1 MNFYKYL
8 LRKFGVSRKSVYI
21 VSGLPRS
28 GTSMMMKMLETGGI
42 PAFIDN
48 IRVPDEDNPKG
59 YYEYERVKQLAKD
72 SAWISEACGKA
83 VKIISMLLVHLPPG
97 FEYKV
102 IFMQRNMNEIL
113 ASQAAMLAR
122 TGKTEIQISDEN
134 LALKF
139 ESHLEEVKNWIAQQ
153 QNIDVL
159 YINYN
164 ALLISPYK
172 EIQKI
177 NTFFN
182 HILDEGKM
190 LEIIDPTLYRQRKK
204 EE

>member
-1 MNFYKYL
+1 MDFYKYL
-8 LRKFGVSRKSVYI
+8 LRKFGVSKKSVYI

-28 GTSMMMKMLETGGI
+28 GTSMMMKMLEAGGI

-97 FEYKV
+97 FEYKI

-113 ASQAAMLAR
+113 ASQAAMLENS
-122 TGKTEIQISDEN
+122 GKNAGISDED
-134 LALKF
+134 LSVKF
-139 ESHLEEVKNWIAQQ
+139 SKHLEQIKKWLEHQP
-153 QNIDVL
+153 NIKTLFV
-159 YINYN
+159 NYN
-164 ALLISPYK
+164 SLLQSPSEHIK
-172 EIQKI
+172 KI
-177 NTFFN
+177 NGFTAYK
-182 HILDEGKM
+182 LREDKM
-190 LEIIDPTLYRQRKK
+190 LEIIDPSLYRQRK
-204 EE
+204 